1 MCAIFQWMPPAPL
14 SSRAFSGTQDQFDEL
29 NTGTTCHYGAA
40 IWTKATN
47 RAPDSDEDSWSE
59 ILPFW
64 CSTNEKVLKGNL
76 LWPPCFCV
84 TCGFSSSRLCQD
96 LQKCGDAC
104 RLLIVADQRSNFSS
118 DPPKID
124 DCRTGPTRIDLRFD
138 KATKVLGYNFW
149 DNDEST
155 SQNTKLF
162 WRLEHTPS
170 GCWAKYSQTPYLLF
184 IPSPQY

>member
-1 MCAIFQWMPPAPL
+1 MRPFGRKP
-14 SSRAFSGTQDQFDEL
+14 RTEL
-29 NTGTTCHYGAA
+29 PIRTRTLGVKFCHFGVQHM
-40 IWTKATN
+40 
-47 RAPDSDEDSWSE
+47 RR
-59 ILPFW
+59 
-64 CSTNEKVLKGNL
+64 VLKGNL

-104 RLLIVADQRSNFSS
+104 RLLIVADQRSDFSS